1 MLLCKTL
8 TGASN
13 RFFILAI
20 VAWLLSGCSGVSNNS
35 SNGNSSSAT
44 SPPDVTSSSTSPNTG
59 HSSTSFSSINLS
71 STSPSNTSTSST
83 SSEITISSDNTS
95 TNESSISTSS
105 TAAAESCGFNQVQT
119 IFTQRSCLVCHGA
132 QTYLN
137 IGGNLNLESG
147 NVGQRLLDRTT
158 EFGGSDCATEKLID
172 SSNVENSLLL
182 KLVDPDRYDAFQQG
196 ACKRASMPQSGPVMN
211 TEEVACI
218 TEWASQV
225 IATETPTVTESKP
238 FAPTGAPEALSKA
251 KYILHGGAPTFN
263 ELEDVGGT
271 GSYNASALQQ
281 LIKQWQTTEAY
292 SIKMREFMRFALQLD
307 VSPTARYADQFNS
320 IRSSAVLDRNA
331 LGSNLR
337 EQFTLTALDI
347 AKSGE
352 DFRNIVT
359 TRRWKVTTAVLVAL
373 TYADKPNQTED
384 RNELRGSAPEDY
396 LSQFAHLIEPDYND
410 WRYVTFT
417 QSQTPAQYENSSAFA
432 NQLRSIP
439 DGGSLALRFPRV
451 GFFSSPAFFEMWATN
466 IDNLFR
472 VTASQTLI
480 AALDASFNPSD
491 ATPHLSEDGIDQ
503 DHSDPTTTCYQCHR
517 HMDTMKL
524 IFDNY
529 QSIRHRSTDVQ
540 TTQQATFSFLGV
552 SGIMES
558 VDDFASLI
566 ANHPRFATA
575 WVQKLCMWA
584 NSQRCEEADEEFIR
598 LANDF
603 ASNQFNMS
611 LLVQAFFSSPLFTAT
626 ELTTTHEET
635 EYQISMA
642 RSNHF
647 CRAMEQRALAL
658 NAQYNTTGTLRL
670 CNKFYDF
677 GIIPSDQLSRGSE
690 DYVVPTQLT
699 GFYSKSIESRCAGA
713 RTQVFASNSNKL
725 INTSGLNPE
734 QLADALVQSLMG
746 IPSNHPRYE
755 TALNEMNNIYALA
768 THETAC
774 TSEDAIQTQ
783 DTISC
788 GYDQPA
794 FIAWRWMWFTA
805 CSSPDAISVGF

>member
-1 MLLCKTL
+1 MLFKTL
-8 TGASN
+8 TRASSH
-13 RFFILAI
+13 FLASI
-20 VAWLLSGCSGVSNNS
+20 MAAYLLSGCSG
-35 SNGNSSSAT
+35 T
-44 SPPDVTSSSTSPNTG
+44 
-59 HSSTSFSSINLS
+59 
-71 STSPSNTSTSST
+71 TSTSSSSESFPSSSAPSDT
-83 SSEITISSDNTS
+83 SSAVTVSSVS
-95 TNESSISTSS
+95 TTEASSSS
-105 TAAAESCGFNQVQT
+105 VTAQSCNFDQVHT
-119 IFTQRSCLVCHGA
+119 IFTERSCLACHGA
-132 QTYLN
+132 QTYIN
-137 IGGNLNLESG
+137 IGGNLNLDSG
-147 NVGQRLLDRTT
+147 NVGQRLLDRAT
-158 EFGGSDCATEKLID
+158 EFGGNDCANEKLID
-172 SSNVENSLLL
+172 SGNVENSLLL
-182 KLVDPDRYDAFQQG
+182 KLIDPDRYDTFQQG

-211 TEEVACI
+211 AEEVACI

-225 IATETPTVTESKP
+225 IATETPTIKESKP
-238 FAPTGAPEALSKA
+238 FSPTGAPEALSKA
-251 KYILHGGAPTFN
+251 KYILHGGAPTYN
-263 ELEDVGGT
+263 ELESLGG
-271 GSYNASALQQ
+271 GAAPYDAIALKQ
-281 LIKQWQTTEAY
+281 LIEQWQTTEAY

-373 TYADKPNQTED
+373 TYADKPNQTEG

-396 LSQFAHLIEPDYND
+396 LSQFAHLTESDYND
-410 WRYVTFT
+410 WRYVTFV
-417 QSQTPAQYENSSAFA
+417 QSNTPAEYENSSAFA
-432 NQLRSIP
+432 AQLRDIAN
-439 DGGSLALRFPRV
+439 GGSLALRFPRV

-503 DHSDPTTTCYQCHR
+503 DHADPSTTCYQCHR

-524 IFDNY
+524 IFDNF
-529 QSIRHRSTDVQ
+529 QSIRHRSIEVQ
-540 TTQQATFSFLGV
+540 SEQQATFSFLGV
-552 SGIMES
+552 SS
-558 VDDFASLI
+558 VMASIDDFASLI

-584 NSQRCEEADEEFIR
+584 NSQRCEENDEEFIR
-598 LANDF
+598 LANYF
-603 ASNQFNMS
+603 SNNQFNMS
-611 LLVQAFFSSPLFTAT
+611 LLVRAFFSSPLFTAT
-626 ELTTTHEET
+626 ELTKTHEDT

-658 NAQYNTTGTLRL
+658 NVQYNTTGTLNL
-670 CNKFYDF
+670 CNRFYDF

-713 RTQVFASNSNKL
+713 RTRVFASNSNKL
-725 INTSGLNPE
+725 INTSGLSPE

-755 TALNEMNNIYALA
+755 AALNEMKDIYALA

-774 TSEDAIQTQ
+774 TNEEEIQTQ